1 MLITRL
7 LKIIQDGF
15 LKTFNFSGLERRAGY
30 VVFVVFQVAWFCLYL
45 QLFAMKSGEIAFVPL
60 LLFILP
66 LLACGSRR
74 INDAGYSRGVFILL
88 LIAPYLLFPFL
99 AFPASVARK

>member
-1 MLITRL
+1 MALNRL
-7 LKIIQDGF
+7 FHFILAGF
-15 LKTFNFSGLERRAGY
+15 LKTFNFSGLEKRAGY
-30 VVFVVFQVAWFCLYL
+30 IVFVVFQVGWFCLYL
-45 QLFAMKSGEIAFVPL
+45 QWFAMQTSEIGFVPL

-66 LLACGSRR
+66 MLACGSRR

-99 AFPASVARK
+99 AFPASATRK